1 MLARELGLTE
11 LSPEYWGFYNKQ
23 NQCQGF
29 PNTAVQMCEK
39 WMLEPFDGKL
49 SADRVIKARLSL
61 VEIGFRQHETFV
73 AGLNAKLA
81 EKIAAAEKFDL
92 TFSRNSGLWIQGSNS
107 ANGVRAAN
115 ANSNAK
121 FQMAVNELNARFR
134 QANCQLHYHNGFIQN
149 L

>member
-49 SADRVIKARLSL
+49 SADRVIKERLSL
-61 VEIGFRQHETFV
+61 VEIGFRQHENFV

-92 TFSRNSGLWIQGSNS
+92 TFSETPAFGYT
-107 ANGVRAAN
+107 
-115 ANSNAK
+115 
-121 FQMAVNELNARFR
+121 AVTAPMGYER
-134 QANCQLHYHNGFIQN
+134 QTPIRTLSFKWQ
-149 L
+149 